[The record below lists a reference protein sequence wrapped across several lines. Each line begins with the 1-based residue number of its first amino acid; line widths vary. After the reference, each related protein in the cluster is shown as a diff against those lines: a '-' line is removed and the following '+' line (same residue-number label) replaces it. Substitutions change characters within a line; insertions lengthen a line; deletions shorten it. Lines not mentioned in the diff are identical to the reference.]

1 MMQPQVQLNLDQEGI
16 YIFSDVFTSYQD
28 VFGLFSGHLIYK
40 VLFPDAFS
48 VNLTR
53 TGHQIHRRSKLYCV
67 RELNQLEVTPPN
79 T

>member
-16 YIFSDVFTSYQD
+16 YIIRDVFTSYQD
-28 VFGLFSGHLIYK
+28 VFGLFRGHLIYK

-48 VNLTR
+48 VNLTK
-53 TGHQIHRRSKLYCV
+53 TGHYIHCRSKLYCV